1 MINYENRDPLTTT
14 VTTDHEEIDINPIE
28 VFQNMLEN
36 NLEDE
41 DFEYV
46 QIRLNEII
54 AKLDVRRSLLVKGKA

>member
-54 AKLDVRRSLLVKGKA
+54 AKLDEVC

>member
-14 VTTDHEEIDINPIE
+14 VTKDHEEIDINPIE

-46 QIRLNEII
+46 QIRMNEII
-54 AKLDVRRSLLVKGKA
+54 AKLDEVC

>member
-14 VTTDHEEIDINPIE
+14 VTKDHEEIDINPIE

-54 AKLDVRRSLLVKGKA
+54 AKLDEVC